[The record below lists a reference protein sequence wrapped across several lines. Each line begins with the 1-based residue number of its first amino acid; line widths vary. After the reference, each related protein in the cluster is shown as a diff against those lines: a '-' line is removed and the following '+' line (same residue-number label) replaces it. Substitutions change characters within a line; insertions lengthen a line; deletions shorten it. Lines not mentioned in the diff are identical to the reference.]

1 MRNKIGGQNKKEPRK
16 LKISGVCKKCYS
28 RGSYSEAAGC
38 TDFCFVLNPQYF
50 VSILGGSCLTDPR
63 GVWILPGIRARAAPL
78 PPGRSRCRY

>member
-1 MRNKIGGQNKKEPRK
+1 MGFVKMIV
-16 LKISGVCKKCYS
+16 L
-28 RGSYSEAAGC
+28 EAPIVEASGC

-63 GVWILPGIRARAAPL
+63 GVWILTGIRARAAPL